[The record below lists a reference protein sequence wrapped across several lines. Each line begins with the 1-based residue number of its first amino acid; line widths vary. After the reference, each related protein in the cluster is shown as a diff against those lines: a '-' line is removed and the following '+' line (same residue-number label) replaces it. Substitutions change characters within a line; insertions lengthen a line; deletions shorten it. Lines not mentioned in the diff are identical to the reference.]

1 MSARVPVHISPYFE
15 ELHPRVRLVCVCL
28 TSSVCSSV
36 SRCVSTSLSLFPSLS
51 LSVSLSLCVSGCL
64 FVCIFVCL
72 FVGLCLSVSLSL
84 HVLLCLSVCLPVCV
98 SVCLPARARLSAR
111 VAASGSACLLFGHQF
126 RTSRAAAR
134 TEGPARFTEIS
145 RKCRGGGGEGG
156 QTGEQ
161 RGRLERREKNRGGAR
176 VSLAGASCK
185 RPQGG
190 YAVVGSGGGFLT

>member
-1 MSARVPVHISPYFE
+1 MEANVNLECPARLSDFICV
-15 ELHPRVRLVCVCL
+15 LVSQSLCL
-28 TSSVCSSV
+28 YQ
-36 SRCVSTSLSLFPSLS
+36 SLSLSLSLS

-72 FVGLCLSVSLSL
+72 FVGLCLSVSLSP

-111 VAASGSACLLFGHQF
+111 VPASGSACLLFGHQF

-134 TEGPARFTEIS
+134 TEGPARFTDIS

-176 VSLAGASCK
+176 VSWAGASCK

-190 YAVVGSGGGFLT
+190 YAVVGSAGFARSP

>member
-1 MSARVPVHISPYFE
+1 MARAATGLREARQTFSLPTPICSPHHRCGDFIC
-15 ELHPRVRLVCVCL
+15 VLVSQSLCL
-28 TSSVCSSV
+28 YQ
-36 SRCVSTSLSLFPSLS
+36 SLSLFPSLS
-51 LSVSLSLCVSGCL
+51 LCLSLSLCVSGCL

-134 TEGPARFTEIS
+134 TEGPARFTDIS
-145 RKCRGGGGEGG
+145 RKCRGEAERVDRQESSEGG
-156 QTGEQ
+156 SRGVRRIGEVHACHGRVLRANGR
-161 RGRLERREKNRGGAR
+161 RGAM
-176 VSLAGASCK
+176 
-185 RPQGG
+185 Q
-190 YAVVGSGGGFLT
+190 